1 MCSLGLLPGWQ
12 WLIFVGLAGPQ
23 LQQPVSIRGLIR
35 VPGLESTLKPDSAP
49 VWGFKADS
57 PMLDGAARRA

>member
-35 VPGLESTLKPDSAP
+35 VPGLESTLK